1 MRRLLPLVSAVVVV
15 DTMLYAALVP
25 LLPHF
30 EHRYG
35 LTKGG
40 VGALAAAYAIG
51 TLVGGVPAGIVS
63 ARFGARPALGVLW
76 IVGPFGL
83 GRAPRGPQPLRVLA
97 VAVRDPE
104 FLSGLWLMTI
114 P

>member
-35 LTKGG
+35 LSKSG

-51 TLVGGVPAGIVS
+51 TLVGGIPAGIFS
-63 ARFGARPALGVLW
+63 ARFGARRAVLGGLALMSLAS
-76 IVGPFGL
+76 VGF
-83 GRAPRGPQPLRVLA
+83 R
-97 VAVRDPE
+97 
-104 FLSGLWLMTI
+104 
-114 P
+114 

>member
-1 MRRLLPLVSAVVVV
+1 
-15 DTMLYAALVP
+15 MLYAALVP

-51 TLVGGVPAGIVS
+51 TFARCGAPFRGSRKARVGLCPAQPVTDS
-63 ARFGARPALGVLW
+63 
-76 IVGPFGL
+76 L
-83 GRAPRGPQPLRVLA
+83 GRCAACSLSSAPWSSWTRCCTQHSCRCCRTSSTVTG
-97 VAVRDPE
+97 
-104 FLSGLWLMTI
+104 
-114 P
+114 